1 MFRKPPALR
10 RGDRVAIIAP
20 AGPFDLESFEAGL
33 GPLEQRYAVQLDAR
47 LFERYRYLAG
57 DDARRL
63 AELRSALSDPAIKAV
78 FCARGGYGTMR
89 LLPRLAPDGAVGA
102 ETFASGPGNIDV
114 PEHASGAFATGG
126 PSAPDS
132 PSAADTPSV
141 ASRPPVADGTP
152 AAGGSLAPAALFAS
166 GLKPLVGFSD
176 ITGLHLW
183 LQQQGIVSI
192 HGPVVTQLGH
202 QPEAVREGLF
212 NLLESSSPRL
222 PLRGSHTYVGG
233 TIEGPLLGGNL
244 AVFSRLIGTPF
255 LPSLEG
261 AVLLL
266 EDVGERPYR
275 LDRMWT
281 HLTLAGVFRQVRGI
295 VLGSFTACEEWDADY
310 TSEQVLR
317 SLAEETGL
325 PCAAGFPI
333 GHGNLNEAVALGVR
347 VRLDAAAQRLEFLE
361 PAVEG

>member
-1 MFRKPPALR
+1 MLRKPPALR

-20 AGPFDLESFEAGL
+20 AGPFDRESFEAGL
-33 GPLEQRYAVQLDAR
+33 ASLGQRYRVQLDAR
-47 LFERYRYLAG
+47 LFERQRYLAG

-63 AELRSALSDPAIKAV
+63 AELRYALSDPAIKAV

-89 LLPRLAPDGAVGA
+89 LLPRLAA
-102 ETFASGPGNIDV
+102 
-114 PEHASGAFATGG
+114 
-126 PSAPDS
+126 
-132 PSAADTPSV
+132 SAAGATDE
-141 ASRPPVADGTP
+141 P
-152 AAGGSLAPAALFAS
+152 AAGGSALAADLFAT
-166 GLKPLVGFSD
+166 GLKPLIGFSD

-192 HGPVVTQLGH
+192 HGPVVTQLGR
-202 QPEAVREGLF
+202 QPETVREGLF
-212 NLLESSSPRL
+212 NLLESSSPRP
-222 PLRGSHTYVGG
+222 PLRGTHTHVGG
-233 TIEGPLLGGNL
+233 TTEGPLLGGNL

-255 LPSLEG
+255 LPPLEG

-281 HLTLAGVFRQVRGI
+281 HLALAGVFRKARGI
-295 VLGSFTACEEWDADY
+295 VLGSFSACEERDADY

-333 GHGNLNEAVALGVR
+333 GHGDINEAVPLGVR
-347 VRLDAAAQRLEFLE
+347 VRLDADARRLEFLE
-361 PAVEG
+361 PAIEG